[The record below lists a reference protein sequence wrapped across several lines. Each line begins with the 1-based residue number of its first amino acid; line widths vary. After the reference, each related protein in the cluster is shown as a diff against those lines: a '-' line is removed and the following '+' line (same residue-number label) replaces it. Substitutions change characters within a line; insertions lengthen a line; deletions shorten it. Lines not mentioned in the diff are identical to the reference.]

1 MPNSLPP
8 QIVVDASTVI
18 AALLPTLAP
27 VDTLD
32 LFTAWRRT
40 DTAILAPPLLLAE
53 CTSAIRRY
61 VHSGLLADE
70 EGTTALADLMT
81 LDVTIVPD
89 TLTRCHAAYAW
100 AGRLGQACAYDGFYC
115 ALAAESAAPFYTG
128 DRRLANGGRQ
138 LGVDWI
144 VWVGDLSIALPVG
157 GDGEQ
162 VS

>member
-1 MPNSLPP
+1 MPNSQPP

-70 EGTTALADLMT
+70 EAATALADLAA
-81 LDVTIVPD
+81 LDVEIVPD
-89 TLTRCHAAYAW
+89 THARCRAAYVW
-100 AGRLGQACAYDGFYC
+100 AGRLGQARAYDGFYC
-115 ALAAESAAPFYTG
+115 ALAEEVAARLYSG
-128 DRRLANGGRQ
+128 DRWLANTGRQ

-144 VWVGDLSIALPVG
+144 IWVGEPGILSPAAQSRQQIG
-157 GDGEQ
+157 
-162 VS
+162 

>member
-8 QIVVDASTVI
+8 QIVVDASTVV

-53 CTSAIRRY
+53 CTSVIRRY

-70 EGTTALADLMT
+70 EGVTALADLAA

-89 TLTRCHAAYAW
+89 SMARCRAAYAW
-100 AGRLGQACAYDGFYC
+100 AGRLGQVRAYDGFYC
-115 ALAAESAAPFYTG
+115 ALAEESAAPFYTG

-138 LGVDWI
+138 LGVEWI
-144 VWVGDLSIALPVG
+144 VWG
-157 GDGEQ
+157 GGQ
-162 VS
+162 

>member
-8 QIVVDASTVI
+8 QIVVDASTVV

-53 CTSAIRRY
+53 CTSVIRRY

-70 EGTTALADLMT
+70 EGVTALADLAA

-89 TLTRCHAAYAW
+89 SICL
-100 AGRLGQACAYDGFYC
+100 L
-115 ALAAESAAPFYTG
+115 YTSPSPR
-128 DRRLANGGRQ
+128 D
-138 LGVDWI
+138 
-144 VWVGDLSIALPVG
+144 
-157 GDGEQ
+157 
-162 VS
+162 